1 MMRIMM
7 KMEGMID
14 EMAADHDN
22 DPPTK
27 HSGYPCRLG
36 GGGKGSNFRLTS
48 DPLTTHTLFPPSL
61 IIKTNPSNHSH
72 PARLLFP

>member
-1 MMRIMM
+1 MMMM
-7 KMEGMID
+7 TVRMMMD
-14 EMAADHDN
+14 EMGEMDN

-48 DPLTTHTLFPPSL
+48 DPLTTHTLLPPSL